1 MVNILFMVPD
11 SLNEK
16 KVINQ
21 HAKYLILTPDIY
33 IYFFL
38 IVFNLIIIIYKWQWC
53 FFITVY
59 SNPLIQNKFS
69 FVGICYIPAGDS
81 TI

>member
-38 IVFNLIIIIYKWQWC
+38 IVFNLIIIIYK
-53 FFITVY
+53 
-59 SNPLIQNKFS
+59 
-69 FVGICYIPAGDS
+69 
-81 TI
+81 